1 MKTTLSA
8 DAILAEKEDIF
19 VSQLMHN
26 IYISIRSLW
35 CTCVHCYRMSKYAVR
50 EQRMR
55 HGVGEGREGI
65 SRPTRMKYC
74 CEGEGGSLVNHEWT
88 RDFPESYFT
97 LLKLKKHRK
106 CTSVQKSEDYK
117 TLMLILLGEITF
129 VIGPDCI
136 FVNLWGTF
144 DSSVLQC
151 TFPQWA
157 GT

>member
-1 MKTTLSA
+1 MY
-8 DAILAEKEDIF
+8 
-19 VSQLMHN
+19 N
-26 IYISIRSLW
+26 IYINIRFLW
-35 CTCVHCYRMSKYAVR
+35 CTCAHCYRMSKYAVR
-50 EQRMR
+50 EQMR
-55 HGVGEGREGI
+55 QDFGVGGREVI
-65 SRPTRMKYC
+65 SRPIRMKYC

-88 RDFPESYFT
+88 RDFSESYFT

-136 FVNLWGTF
+136 FVNLWGTC

-151 TFPQWA
+151 TSKSCKI
-157 GT
+157 